1 MLPKKH
7 MNILILNMKRSRG
20 DIMTSLGKI
29 LLYMGIVFIL
39 LGGVLILGEKLGFGK
54 LPGDILIQRGN
65 FTFFFPIVSMLIISI
80 ILTVLVNIF
89 RR

>member
-1 MLPKKH
+1 MKK
-7 MNILILNMKRSRG
+7 NRG
-20 DIMTSLGKI
+20 DYMASFGKI
-29 LLYMGIVFIL
+29 LLYMGVVLVLI
-39 LGGVLILGEKLGFGK
+39 GGVLILGEKLGFGK
-54 LPGDILIQRGN
+54 LPGDIFIQRGN